1 MKERPILFKADMAQA
16 IIDGTKIQ
24 TRRIVKPKDGWLCPY
39 GLPGDRL
46 WVRETWC
53 VGNIYDSIKPSKL
66 WTGNDDES
74 LAVDYK
80 ANEKRIWSKSDQGK
94 WRPSIFMPRWAS
106 RIDLEITNVCIELVQ
121 DISQDAICKEGIWNS
136 SPEYRSELCV
146 WRDCVSAIHKIR
158 IKYFK
163 ILWDSI
169 NAKRGYGWDTN
180 PYVWVLEFKKI

>member
-121 DISQDAICKEGIWNS
+121 DITDEDAQDEGVNYKVIGPDQDGRSYMSYYYAFKDLWNT
-136 SPEYRSELCV
+136 
-146 WRDCVSAIHKIR
+146 
-158 IKYFK
+158 
-163 ILWDSI
+163 I
-169 NAKRGYGWDTN
+169 NEKRGFGWSTN
-180 PYVWVLEFKKI
+180 PFVWVLEFKKI